1 MLNTI
6 ERINITK
13 LKSSKW
19 EKVAFSNP
27 RNINSKFYEAG
38 IYNHN
43 GELFFIGGKTGLG
56 NNEIDYKKDIYI
68 FNFDGMILNAL
79 EMCYGGPL
87 SFIETEFHKCNEE
100 NIGNFID
107 LNGGS
112 LATIA
117 IENLFIK

>member
-1 MLNTI
+1 M
-6 ERINITK
+6 
-13 LKSSKW
+13 
-19 EKVAFSNP
+19 
-27 RNINSKFYEAG
+27 
-38 IYNHN
+38 
-43 GELFFIGGKTGLG
+43 GLG
-56 NNEIDYKKDIYI
+56 NNESDFKKDIYV
-68 FNFDGMILNAL
+68 FNFDGMILNPL
-79 EMCYGGPL
+79 EMCYGGQL